1 MVCLSHRARPWFALS
16 YFPAVRVVKS
26 SGSEPSK
33 LPLSVSDLCA
43 YRVHTEQAFLLS
55 WAAVM
60 LLLFFFLEL
69 PPRGVFSP
77 GFFSCPDLG
86 KKVVTVCV
94 FQWIPEVPRR
104 WLN

>member
-1 MVCLSHRARPWFALS
+1 MVQPC
-16 YFPAVRVVKS
+16 PAFSCTCCEV
-26 SGSEPSK
+26 SGSEQSK

-43 YRVHTEQAFLLS
+43 YRVRTEQAFLLS

-60 LLLFFFLEL
+60 LLLFFFCEL
-69 PPRGVFSP
+69 QERSFSP